1 MTSLTYTYNQ
11 QSNLKLEFSSPY
23 YTHYSITWVFLF
35 SSNFFSNN
43 QKWSCPLAFWQ
54 KKNTSEVAVVHNEL
68 KLSKKYNLIFVF
80 WLDVL
85 LHTSK
90 TEINIFTFFWAQL
103 ASWLLV
109 LLLLKIFQKNFH
121 NILFILNSLSQNCT
135 FFPSHCV
142 VQATIN
148 EWPRT
153 LSLWKKIEQK
163 IDLINLRVIL
173 KIWKLRTR

>member
-23 YTHYSITWVFLF
+23 YSITWVFLF
-35 SSNFFSNN
+35 SSNFFQTIKNDHVRWPSD
-43 QKWSCPLAFWQ
+43 

-121 NILFILNSLSQNCT
+121 NILFMLNSLSQNCT
-135 FFPSHCV
+135 FFHVLSHCV

>member
-1 MTSLTYTYNQ
+1 MIMSVGLLT
-11 QSNLKLEFSSPY
+11 
-23 YTHYSITWVFLF
+23 
-35 SSNFFSNN
+35 
-43 QKWSCPLAFWQ
+43 

-68 KLSKKYNLIFVF
+68 KLSKKCNLIFGF

-103 ASWLLV
+103 ASFSWSYSTWKISKK
-109 LLLLKIFQKNFH
+109 LLLYPRQTL
-121 NILFILNSLSQNCT
+121 LMLNTLSQNCT
-135 FFPSHCV
+135 FFHVLAHCV